1 VADLGLE
8 SRTGDG
14 GILARLTEP
23 PGTLGYVT
31 NMTFEPDGRKLAL
44 LRRNAV
50 ISIWDLAQL
59 QAELTA
65 RGLGW

>member
-1 VADLGLE
+1 VRTADGEL
-8 SRTGDG
+8 
-14 GILARLTEP
+14 LAKLAEP

-31 NMTFEPDGRKLAL
+31 DMTFSPDGRKLAL

-50 ISIWDLAQL
+50 LALWDVERLR
-59 QAELTA
+59 AELES